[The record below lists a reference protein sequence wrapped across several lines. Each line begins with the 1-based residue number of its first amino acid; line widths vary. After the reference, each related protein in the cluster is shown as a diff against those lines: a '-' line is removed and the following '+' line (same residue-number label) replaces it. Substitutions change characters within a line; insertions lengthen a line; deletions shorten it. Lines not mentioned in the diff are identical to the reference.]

1 MATSPKSSDHFE
13 KELLSNCAHF
23 TVIVDAQRED
33 VTQGFLRQT
42 LQHKQIFQPHLMMM
56 IDEQNANSIV
66 NTALPEFPIG
76 E

>member
-13 KELLSNCAHF
+13 KELLSNSAHF
-23 TVIVDAQRED
+23 TVIVDAQSKD

-42 LQHKQIFQPHLMMM
+42 LQHEQIFQPHLM
-56 IDEQNANSIV
+56 IIEQNANSIV
-66 NTALPEFPIG
+66 RSALPEFPIG

>member
-23 TVIVDAQRED
+23 TVIVDAQSED
-33 VTQGFLRQT
+33 VMQCFLRQT
-42 LQHKQIFQPHLMMM
+42 LQHEQIFQPHLM
-56 IDEQNANSIV
+56 IIEKQNANSSV
-66 NTALPEFPIG
+66 RSALPEFPIG